1 MATQTRY
8 CAECRAAFTWT
19 SRSPNRRFC
28 GPRCKAR
35 WWRGQNRQVAA
46 GANGA
51 APGAEPQVRQV
62 PRVPEQP
69 ALGTAH
75 ACPHCGL
82 QLTVVNVVVPVGDA
96 PAVAGEDRRARVL
109 AADHG

>member
-19 SRSPNRRFC
+19 SSSPNRRFC

-35 WWRGQNRQVAA
+35 WWRGQHRRAAA
-46 GANGA
+46 GVNGA
-51 APGAEPQVRQV
+51 APGAEPQA
-62 PRVPEQP
+62 PRAQEQP

-75 ACPHCGL
+75 ACPNCGQ
-82 QLTVVNVVVPVGDA
+82 QLTVVNVVVPLGDA
-96 PAVAGEDRRARVL
+96 PAVAGEGPRARVF
-109 AADHG
+109 AADHP